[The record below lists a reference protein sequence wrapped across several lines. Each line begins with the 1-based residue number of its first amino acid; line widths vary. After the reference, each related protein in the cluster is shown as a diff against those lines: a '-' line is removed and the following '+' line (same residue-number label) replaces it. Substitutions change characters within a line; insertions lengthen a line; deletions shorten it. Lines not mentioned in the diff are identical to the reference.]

1 MQDFLQRFKVGHILR
16 PSLAPTL
23 TKVRQVELEAG
34 DCEGRL
40 PLLFWTLIV
49 VLGNF
54 NSVQVQVDHLPIA
67 CMNIGI
73 TVYPTYGGSGIVGS
87 ELGMELAKRGHTV
100 HFISSALP
108 TRLTELSERVRF
120 HEVEMMSYPLFEH
133 QPYTLA
139 LATKM
144 ATVAETENLD
154 LLHVHYAIPHS
165 ISGILARESLK
176 PKRRLPVITTLHGT
190 DITLVGADRSY
201 LPITRYGIVQSD
213 GVTAI
218 SQYLKEATRES
229 FQFDDIRVIPNFVC
243 QHDYQR
249 HPVEALR
256 RELAP
261 AGETLLVH
269 VSNFRPVKRPVDCV
283 EILAR
288 VLKNHGQARLVM
300 VGDGSERPNAEH
312 RARCLNIA
320 DKCSFVGKQPNIVD
334 YLSAADVLLLPS
346 EQESFGLAALEAMAC
361 EVPVIASRV
370 GGIPEVVTD
379 GETGFLSKVGDVA
392 KMADDAARLVGDEK
406 LRHKMGAAAR
416 ASAISR
422 YRTDIVIPQYIE
434 FYQEVLSRN

>member
-154 LLHVHYAIPHS
+154 STFDQRNTCARVAEAKATPASNYNSARNRHYLGWGRSLVSPNHPLRHRAVRWSYSDLS
-165 ISGILARESLK
+165 ISQG
-176 PKRRLPVITTLHGT
+176 
-190 DITLVGADRSY
+190 SY
-201 LPITRYGIVQSD
+201 Q
-213 GVTAI
+213 
-218 SQYLKEATRES
+218 
-229 FQFDDIRVIPNFVC
+229 
-243 QHDYQR
+243 
-249 HPVEALR
+249 
-256 RELAP
+256 
-261 AGETLLVH
+261 
-269 VSNFRPVKRPVDCV
+269 
-283 EILAR
+283 
-288 VLKNHGQARLVM
+288 
-300 VGDGSERPNAEH
+300 
-312 RARCLNIA
+312 
-320 DKCSFVGKQPNIVD
+320 GK
-334 YLSAADVLLLPS
+334 LSV
-346 EQESFGLAALEAMAC
+346 
-361 EVPVIASRV
+361 R
-370 GGIPEVVTD
+370 
-379 GETGFLSKVGDVA
+379 
-392 KMADDAARLVGDEK
+392 
-406 LRHKMGAAAR
+406 
-416 ASAISR
+416 
-422 YRTDIVIPQYIE
+422 
-434 FYQEVLSRN
+434 

>member
-1 MQDFLQRFKVGHILR
+1 
-16 PSLAPTL
+16 
-23 TKVRQVELEAG
+23 
-34 DCEGRL
+34 
-40 PLLFWTLIV
+40 
-49 VLGNF
+49 
-54 NSVQVQVDHLPIA
+54 
-67 CMNIGI
+67 MNIGI

-87 ELGMELAKRGHTV
+87 ELGKELAERGHTI
-100 HFISSALP
+100 HFISSSLP
-108 TRLTELSERVRF
+108 TRLTELNERVRF

-165 ISGILARESLK
+165 ISAILARESLK
-176 PKRRLPVITTLHGT
+176 PKRYLPVITTLHGT

-218 SQYLKEATRES
+218 SHYLKEATKEI
-229 FQFDDIRVIPNFVC
+229 FQFDDIAVIPNFVC
-243 QHDYQR
+243 QTQYAR
-249 HPVEALR
+249 HPVEELR
-256 RELAP
+256 SSLAP
-261 AGETLLVH
+261 NGEPLLVH

-288 VLKNHGQARLVM
+288 VLRKGTKTRLVM
-300 VGDGSERPNAEH
+300 VGDGSERTNVEH
-312 RARCLNIA
+312 RARCLKVY
-320 DKCSFVGKQPNIVD
+320 DECVFVGKQPNIVD

-370 GGIPEVVTD
+370 GGVPEVVTD
-379 GETGFLSKVGDVA
+379 GATGFLSEVGDLE
-392 KMADDAARLVGDEK
+392 KMAEDAARLLADGD
-406 LRHKMGAAAR
+406 LRRKMGRSAR
-416 ASAISR
+416 ESAVER

-434 FYQEVLSRN
+434 FYERVLGKKKGATP

>member
-1 MQDFLQRFKVGHILR
+1 
-16 PSLAPTL
+16 
-23 TKVRQVELEAG
+23 
-34 DCEGRL
+34 
-40 PLLFWTLIV
+40 
-49 VLGNF
+49 
-54 NSVQVQVDHLPIA
+54 
-67 CMNIGI
+67 MNIGI

-87 ELGMELAKRGHTV
+87 ELGKELAARGHTV

-108 TRLTELSERVRF
+108 TRLTELNERVRF

-144 ATVAETENLD
+144 ATVAEAENLD

-165 ISGILARESLK
+165 ISAILARESLK
-176 PKRRLPVITTLHGT
+176 PKRNLPVITTLHGT

-218 SQYLKEATRES
+218 SHYLKEATKEI
-229 FQFDDIRVIPNFVC
+229 FQFDDIEVIPNFIC
-243 QHDYQR
+243 QTDYAR
-249 HPVEALR
+249 HPVAELR
-256 RELAP
+256 SSLAP
-261 AGETLLVH
+261 EGEPLLVH

-288 VLKNHGQARLVM
+288 VLKKGISTRLVM
-300 VGDGSERPNAEH
+300 VGDGSERPSVEH
-312 RARCLNIA
+312 RARCLGVY
-320 DKCSFVGKQPNIVD
+320 DKCLFVGKQPRIVD

-370 GGIPEVVTD
+370 GGIPEVVT
-379 GETGFLSKVGDVA
+379 
-392 KMADDAARLVGDEK
+392 AARDGQT
-406 LRHKMGAAAR
+406 R
-416 ASAISR
+416 A
-422 YRTDIVIPQYIE
+422 
-434 FYQEVLSRN
+434 

>member
-1 MQDFLQRFKVGHILR
+1 
-16 PSLAPTL
+16 
-23 TKVRQVELEAG
+23 
-34 DCEGRL
+34 
-40 PLLFWTLIV
+40 
-49 VLGNF
+49 
-54 NSVQVQVDHLPIA
+54 
-67 CMNIGI
+67 MNIGI

-87 ELGMELAKRGHTV
+87 ELGKELAARGHTV
-100 HFISSALP
+100 HFISSSLP
-108 TRLTELSERVRF
+108 TRLTELNERVRF

-176 PKRRLPVITTLHGT
+176 PKRYLPVITTLHGT

-218 SQYLKEATRES
+218 SHYLKEATKES
-229 FQFDDIRVIPNFVC
+229 FQFDDIEVIPNFIC
-243 QHDYQR
+243 QTDYAR
-249 HPVEALR
+249 HPVDALR
-256 RELAP
+256 STLAP
-261 AGETLLVH
+261 QGEPLLVH
-269 VSNFRPVKRPVDCV
+269 VSTFRPVKRPGDCV

-288 VLKNHGQARLVM
+288 VLQQGITTRLVM
-300 VGDGSERPNAEH
+300 VGDGAERTNLEH
-312 RARCLNIA
+312 RARSLGVY
-320 DKCSFVGKQPNIVD
+320 DKCIFVGKQPKIVD

-361 EVPVIASRV
+361 EVPVVASRV

-379 GETGFLSKVGDVA
+379 GETGFLSEVGDVD
-392 KMADDAARLVGDEK
+392 KMSVDAARLLSNPT
-406 LRHKMGAAAR
+406 LRRDMGKR
-416 ASAISR
+416 GRESAVSR
-422 YRTDIVIPQYIE
+422 YRTDIVIPQYID
-434 FYQEVLSRN
+434 FYNRVLTKKRN

>member
-1 MQDFLQRFKVGHILR
+1 
-16 PSLAPTL
+16 
-23 TKVRQVELEAG
+23 
-34 DCEGRL
+34 
-40 PLLFWTLIV
+40 
-49 VLGNF
+49 
-54 NSVQVQVDHLPIA
+54 
-67 CMNIGI
+67 MNIGI

-100 HFISSALP
+100 HFISSSLP
-108 TRLTELSERVRF
+108 TRLTKLSERVRF

-176 PKRRLPVITTLHGT
+176 PKRYLPVITTLHGT

-201 LPITRYGIVQSD
+201 LPITRYGIVQSE

-218 SQYLKEATRES
+218 SHYLKEATKEI
-229 FQFDDIRVIPNFVC
+229 FHFDDIEVIPNFIC
-243 QHDYQR
+243 EHDYAR
-249 HPVEALR
+249 HPVDELR
-256 RELAP
+256 KSLAP
-261 AGETLLVH
+261 QGEPLLVH

-288 VLKNHGQARLVM
+288 VLQKGITTRLVM
-300 VGDGSERPNAEH
+300 VGDGSERTNVEH
-312 RARCLNIA
+312 RARCLGIY
-320 DKCSFVGKQPNIVD
+320 DKCVFVGKQPNIVD
-334 YLSAADVLLLPS
+334 YLSASDVLLLPS

-379 GETGFLSKVGDVA
+379 GETGFLSEVGDVE
-392 KMADDAARLVGDEK
+392 KMAADAARLLSDPT
-406 LRHKMGAAAR
+406 LRREMGKRAR
-416 ASAISR
+416 ESAVSR
-422 YRTDIVIPQYIE
+422 YRTDIIIPQYIE
-434 FYQEVLSRN
+434 FYERVLRKTKKES